1 MSFLHCIKKLRG
13 GDKHERIL
21 LLLKEHVLM
30 PSVGIRNFR
39 TNNKHDWILSNVR
52 RAVYVQTRFNSYWSS
67 RFSYKK
73 HDIWKKEQQRSTKP
87 PLDCPHSPALAEI
100 FALFRLERVFGWSNG
115 LPVNQWVLNFVVLL
129 DSDSGFGFGF
139 LFFFNLG
146 QKWFGFG
153 FLFFLN
159 FGQMIRIRIRIRLP
173 FLFKSGPFTG
183 FPEPRTLVSVSVA
196 NLKEKVR
203 PYH

>member
-1 MSFLHCIKKLRG
+1 MLFLHCVRKLWG
-13 GDKHERIL
+13 NNKQEWIL
-21 LLLKEHVLM
+21 SNTKAIFNVVSALYKETKRWWQTLTDFTPSKGHVLM
-30 PSVGIRNFR
+30 PSVGILRNFR

-100 FALFRLERVFGWSNG
+100 FALFRLERVFRWSNG
-115 LPVNQWVLNFVVLL
+115 FPVNQWVLNFIVLL

-159 FGQMIRIRIRIRLP
+159 FGQNDSDSDSFSFSI
-173 FLFKSGPFTG
+173 
-183 FPEPRTLVSVSVA
+183 
-196 NLKEKVR
+196 
-203 PYH
+203 

>member
-30 PSVGIRNFR
+30 PSVGIKNFR

-100 FALFRLERVFGWSNG
+100 FALFRLERVFRWSNG
-115 LPVNQWVLNFVVLL
+115 FPVNQWVLNFIVLL

-159 FGQMIRIRIRIRLP
+159 FGQNDSDSDSFSFSI
-173 FLFKSGPFTG
+173 
-183 FPEPRTLVSVSVA
+183 
-196 NLKEKVR
+196 
-203 PYH
+203 